1 MTKHQDNS
9 ATSAR
14 QQNITVTTPYGTLQI
29 EDAAA
34 ASDHVGM
41 NIDRLEAFLIMISG
55 EGHQAFAT
63 LNEQLQ
69 QSLLWG
75 VQLAATE
82 IVQIL
87 KQVQIVA
94 KPGAR
99 K

>member
-1 MTKHQDNS
+1 MNMTKDNS

-14 QQNITVTTPYGTLQI
+14 QQNIAVTTPYGTLQI
-29 EDAAA
+29 EDAAE
-34 ASDHVGM
+34 ASDHLGM
-41 NIDRLEAFLIMISG
+41 NADRLEAFLVMIGG

-63 LNEQLQ
+63 LNEHLQ

-75 VQLAATE
+75 AQLAATE

-94 KPGAR
+94 KPGAA

>member
-1 MTKHQDNS
+1 MNRNEDNS

-14 QQNITVTTPYGTLQI
+14 QQNITVTTPYGTLYI
-29 EDAAA
+29 DDAAA

-41 NIDRLEAFLIMISG
+41 NVDRLDAFLVMISG

-94 KPGAR
+94 KPGAS